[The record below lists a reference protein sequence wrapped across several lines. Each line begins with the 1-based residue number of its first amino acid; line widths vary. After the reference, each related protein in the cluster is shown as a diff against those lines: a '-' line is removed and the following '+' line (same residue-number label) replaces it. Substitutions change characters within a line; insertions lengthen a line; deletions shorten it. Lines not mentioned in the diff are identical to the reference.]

1 MSEQELSAAALPLF
15 KALADRNR
23 LTIIGYLAA
32 KPRSVED
39 LAGLLRLGASTVS
52 HHLTILSRAGLVTA
66 KAQGYYS
73 IYSLQTGVLE
83 ETAKQLLKREQLRNL
98 AGEAAEDEYDR
109 KVLETFTEP
118 DGRISAFP
126 MQEKKYLVLVRYVL
140 KAFEPG
146 TKYTEKEV
154 NTILQRFS
162 KDTARLRR
170 SLVEYRFMAREG
182 GGGKYWK
189 IDVNL

>member
-52 HHLTILSRAGLVTA
+52 HHLTILSGAGLVTA

-98 AGEAAEDEYDR
+98 AGEAAEDTYDK

-118 DGRISAFP
+118 DGTIKSFP
-126 MQEKKYLVLVRYVL
+126 MQEKKYLVLIRYVL

-146 TKYTEKEV
+146 VKYTEKHV
-154 NTILQRFS
+154 NSMLSRFS

-170 SLVEYRFMAREG
+170 SLVEYKFMEREG
-182 GGGKYWK
+182 GGGKYWR
-189 IDVNL
+189 LPTE